1 MRCDYIRANF
11 RGDQTFRDGRTAD
24 LFGVRLLDLQ
34 AVLGGEWQHQKRTGF
49 GYAVHFALVRDDDT
63 ICHAYTDGSGDASGT
78 HLIEGQ
84 GHHAPEVRAAL
95 DQVFGA
101 MGYTTPRRDTC
112 FDIID
117 DDAFTLFH
125 QLAEIGRDMARAGRM
140 KFDQVGQGWLVP
152 GQTMTIYLGSR
163 TSPVMIRIYT
173 RGLKTL
179 AEGGMDDPRR
189 IRIEVEVKPGK
200 REGKQTLS
208 MLDDA
213 ALFGCAGWSKEFLE
227 RAGILG
233 IDRVR
238 VGSVWKPSD
247 EQRVIAAMVKQY
259 GGLLESILDRA
270 GAHGLERI
278 IRDQRR
284 CDQQIRAT
292 LQALQ
297 IDAEAEQW

>member
-1 MRCDYIRANF
+1 
-11 RGDQTFRDGRTAD
+11 
-24 LFGVRLLDLQ
+24 
-34 AVLGGEWQHQKRTGF
+34 
-49 GYAVHFALVRDDDT
+49 
-63 ICHAYTDGSGDASGT
+63 
-78 HLIEGQ
+78 
-84 GHHAPEVRAAL
+84 
-95 DQVFGA
+95 
-101 MGYTTPRRDTC
+101 
-112 FDIID
+112 
-117 DDAFTLFH
+117 
-125 QLAEIGRDMARAGRM
+125 
-140 KFDQVGQGWLVP
+140 
-152 GQTMTIYLGSR
+152 
-163 TSPVMIRIYT
+163 
-173 RGLKTL
+173 
-179 AEGGMDDPRR
+179 MDDPRR